1 MRKLTYLITQGSE
14 LQKIEFITDR
24 TPEWTVEQYTR
35 HRNCT
40 MELIGNEP
48 TEETES
54 KTKRI

>member
-14 LQKIEFITDR
+14 LQRIEFITDR

>member
-1 MRKLTYLITQGSE
+1 MRKLTYLITHGSE
-14 LQKIEFITDR
+14 LQQIEFITDR

>member
-14 LQKIEFITDR
+14 LQQIEFITDR